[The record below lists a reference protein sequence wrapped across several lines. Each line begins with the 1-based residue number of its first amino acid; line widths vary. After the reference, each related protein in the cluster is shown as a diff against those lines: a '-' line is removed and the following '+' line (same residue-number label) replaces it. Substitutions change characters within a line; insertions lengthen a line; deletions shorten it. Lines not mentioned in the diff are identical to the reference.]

1 MNFKQTLGIVT
12 TAIGLGIIPNVAN
25 AAIIG
30 VDFGPI
36 GSSTPTNWNLVT
48 GAGTTNN
55 LIEEETGSTTD
66 VNITVSSNTFG
77 RSVSNAGDVNGD
89 GIDDLIIGAEGAD
102 PNGNS
107 YAGETYVVFG
117 SESFDSTLNLSSLNG
132 SNGFVI
138 NGIDARDYSGRSVSN
153 AGDIN
158 GDGIDDIIIGA
169 FLADRNGNSLLG
181 QTYV

>member
-66 VNITVSSNTFG
+66 VDITVSSNTF
-77 RSVSNAGDVNGD
+77 VSNFSANV
-89 GIDDLIIGAEGAD
+89 L
-102 PNGNS
+102 GN
-107 YAGETYVVFG
+107 TIP
-117 SESFDSTLNLSSLNG
+117 TH
-132 SNGFVI
+132 SNPL
-138 NGIDARDYSGRSVSN
+138 
-153 AGDIN
+153 
-158 GDGIDDIIIGA
+158 DDIGGNLFSFSGQPLPE
-169 FLADRNGNSLLG
+169 FLTKSAIAKHRSLTG
-181 QTYV
+181 SGFEQS